1 MKTLTLK
8 NYALKITSLV
18 LGIVVF
24 ASCSK
29 DKKDGPGG
37 YPKTVEIEYKVTSV
51 ANVTSG
57 EVIYDNETGARATV
71 NPAALPFSKK
81 MTIKVNAGDVV
92 SMSFYTG
99 TSGSVKLELL
109 VDGKVVDSKTPSA
122 SGSSIYDV
130 VSYGF
135 Q

>member
-8 NYALKITSLV
+8 SYTLKLAALFLGVV
-18 LGIVVF
+18 LF

-37 YPKTVEIEYKVTSV
+37 YPKNVNIEYRVTSV
-51 ANVTSG
+51 ANVTFG
-57 EVIYDNETGARATV
+57 DVDYTNETGSSATIDD
-71 NPAALPFSKK
+71 AALPFSKK
-81 MTIKVNAGDVV
+81 ITKKVEAGDVIRL
-92 SMSFYTG
+92 SFYTS
-99 TSGSVKLELL
+99 TPGSVKLELL
-109 VDGKVVDSKTPSA
+109 VDGKVVDSKTPS
-122 SGSSIYDV
+122 STSSIYEV

>member
-8 NYALKITSLV
+8 SYALKMTALFLGVV
-18 LGIVVF
+18 LF

-29 DKKDGPGG
+29 DKKDGPSG
-37 YPKTVEIEYKVTSV
+37 YPKDVQVEYKVTSV

-57 EVIYDNETGARATV
+57 EVIYDNETGARTTI

-81 MTIKVNAGDVV
+81 MTVKVKAGDVL

-99 TSGSVKLELL
+99 TSGTVKLELL
-109 VDGKVVDSKTPSA
+109 VDGKVVDSKTPSS

-135 Q
+135 E